1 MTGEDADFER
11 VLGRVRGP
19 LSVEL
24 WHLDDADRQ
33 RWAELAARTGWTEVE
48 WFDLPGAHAWSRR
61 LPGEWEM
68 TWQQTSDSG
77 NLLDVRIMPPE
88 HPLVWRHQ
96 LVDLIRTLGWA
107 FERDVVLVDEGAG
120 AAVLRFDP
128 GTGRVGV
135 APPPRPVPAERPAY
149 PLCCPT
155 LDRQFSAPCTTCA
168 DPFSC
173 PDTLVVYDAD
183 ADAYALPIRDGG
195 TSRSTIA
202 YCPWCGAALPPAH

>member
-1 MTGEDADFER
+1 MTGEEADFER

-88 HPLVWRHQ
+88 Q
-96 LVDLIRTLGWA
+96 
-107 FERDVVLVDEGAG
+107 
-120 AAVLRFDP
+120 
-128 GTGRVGV
+128 
-135 APPPRPVPAERPAY
+135 
-149 PLCCPT
+149 
-155 LDRQFSAPCTTCA
+155 DRK
-168 DPFSC
+168 
-173 PDTLVVYDAD
+173 
-183 ADAYALPIRDGG
+183 
-195 TSRSTIA
+195 STR
-202 YCPWCGAALPPAH
+202 LNSSHL